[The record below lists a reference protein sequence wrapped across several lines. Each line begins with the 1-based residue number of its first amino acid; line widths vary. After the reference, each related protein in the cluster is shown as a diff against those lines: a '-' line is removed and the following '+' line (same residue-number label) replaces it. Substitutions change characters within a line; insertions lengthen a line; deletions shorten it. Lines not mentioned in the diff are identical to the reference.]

1 MSIDQTLEN
10 AANPLIHGFTGS
22 LNPNKRS
29 KHKILFVDD
38 DSNVINSLRKIFSL
52 EPYDILFTTNS
63 REALSMARR
72 DKPSV
77 VICDLRMPE
86 LTGVDVLQAISEF
99 SPHVGKIILTGH
111 AETETSIDA
120 INLGHVDRFLIKP
133 CNELE
138 IRQAVSEL
146 IEVYQLRIETE
157 LMNQALAEKVYEL
170 ENFQHELELK
180 VNERLDKIK
189 QVNSLLDQSRKDIKL
204 QYLSAIRVFCNF
216 LDLRS
221 PALAAHSRRVADLSR
236 ILAQKL
242 ALDESEIQQ
251 IYIASLLHDI
261 GKIGLPD
268 RTLFT
273 PFASLDGE
281 AQASLLKHPIRAQT
295 VFLNLPDMSEVS
307 TIIRHHHERYDGQG
321 FPDGLIGANIP
332 VGARILA
339 VAEDYDEL
347 QQGWLAD
354 QQLSPKEAARFVS
367 NASGRRYDP
376 EVIDALPKALE
387 EYKCSPLENEQIVS
401 AKKLKIGAVL
411 TRDFIGPDGYLWGTK
426 GQVVNGRMVTKFN
439 DGETVI
445 GHAMKIYV
453 MKPQALAN
461 NN

>member
-1 MSIDQTLEN
+1 MTLEQTTDN
-10 AANPLIHGFTGS
+10 ELSPVIHGFTGAI
-22 LNPNKRS
+22 NPNKRS

-38 DSNVINSLRKIFSL
+38 DSNVINSLRKIFSM

-63 REALSMARR
+63 REALSITRR
-72 DKPSV
+72 EKPSV
-77 VICDLRMPE
+77 VICDLRMPD
-86 LTGVDVLQAISEF
+86 LTGIDILQAISEF
-99 SPHVGKIILTGH
+99 SPNVGKIILTGH
-111 AETETSIDA
+111 AETESSIDA
-120 INLGHVDRFLIKP
+120 INLGQVDRFLLKP
-133 CNELE
+133 CNEQE
-138 IRQAVSEL
+138 IRQAVGEL
-146 IEVYQLRIETE
+146 IDLYEVRLETE
-157 LMNQALAEKVYEL
+157 QMTQALAEKVYGL
-170 ENFQHELELK
+170 ENFQHDLEKK
-180 VNERLDKIK
+180 VNERLDEIK

-236 ILAQKL
+236 ILAQQL
-242 ALDESEIQQ
+242 ALDEAEIQQ

-273 PFASLDGE
+273 PFASLDGD

-321 FPDGLIGANIP
+321 FPDGLIGATIP
-332 VGARILA
+332 IGARILA

-354 QQLSPKEAARFVS
+354 QKLSAKDAARFVS

-376 EVIDALPKALE
+376 EVIGALPKALE
-387 EYKCSPLENEQIVS
+387 EFGSTPLEHEQIVS
-401 AKKLKIGAVL
+401 AKKLKIGSML

-426 GQVVNGRMVTKFN
+426 GQVVNGRMIAKFR
-439 DGETVI
+439 DGEDVI
-445 GHAMKIYV
+445 GHSMKIYI
-453 MKPQALAN
+453 MKPNALADKS
-461 NN
+461 